1 MDSIVAVRS
10 GVGVLDKAM
19 SVIGALGERPCSLN
33 ELVAAT
39 GLHRATAHRLAS
51 ALVEHGMVRR
61 LDDGRFALGFR
72 LLDLGRQVAEELPL
86 AQAAQPVLEWL
97 RTESQESAQLYVRDG
112 DERVCLA
119 VAESAH
125 GLRTIVPVGQ
135 RLTMVK
141 GSAAMVLSGTGATDD
156 GYVVSVADREPG
168 VASVSAPVVDGTGV
182 VIAAI
187 SVSGPIE
194 RTTTD
199 PGARYGQFV
208 VAAARRLQAALSS

>member
-1 MDSIVAVRS
+1 MNPIVAVTS

-19 SVIGALGERPCSLN
+19 SLIGVLENHPCSLN
-33 ELVAAT
+33 ELVASS
-39 GLHRATAHRLAS
+39 GLNRATAHRLAS

-72 LLDLGRQVAEELPL
+72 LLELGRQVTLELPL

-97 RTESQESAQLYVRDG
+97 RTETQESAQLYVRDG

-135 RLTMVK
+135 RLTMRK
-141 GSAAMVLSGTGATDD
+141 GSAGVVLAGGSPAGRGF
-156 GYVVSVADREPG
+156 VVSVADREPG
-168 VASVSAPVVDGTGV
+168 VASVSAPVIDSDGA

-194 RTTTD
+194 RTTAK
-199 PGARYGQFV
+199 PGARYGESV
-208 VAAARRLQAALSS
+208 MAAARRLEAALLA